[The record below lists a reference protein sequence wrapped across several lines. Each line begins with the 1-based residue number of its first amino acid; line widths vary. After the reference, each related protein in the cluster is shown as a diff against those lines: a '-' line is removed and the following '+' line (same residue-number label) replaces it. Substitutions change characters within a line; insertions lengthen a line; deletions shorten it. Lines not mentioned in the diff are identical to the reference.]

1 MIQRMLSKD
10 PGIMMP
16 ELGRK
21 LVHKEGVK
29 LVSEWI
35 EEMKKD

>member
-1 MIQRMLSKD
+1 MESTD

-21 LVHKEGVK
+21 LVHKDGVE
-29 LVSEWI
+29 LVKKWI
-35 EEMKKD
+35 QEMEK

>member
-1 MIQRMLSKD
+1 MIYRIESTD

-21 LVHKEGVK
+21 LVHKEGVE
-29 LVSEWI
+29 LVRKWI
-35 EEMKKD
+35 RNMEK

>member
-1 MIQRMLSKD
+1 MASTD

-21 LVHKEGVK
+21 LTHKEGLELVK
-29 LVSEWI
+29 EWI
-35 EEMKKD
+35 RTIK